1 MHDLSIE
8 SEYVTRVEGHGHIKI
23 KVADNEIKE
32 LRFEVPE
39 APRFF
44 EVMLRGRN
52 HWEASLIA
60 SRICGICAVAHTSA
74 SLLATEAA
82 LDITP
87 SEQTVL
93 LRKLNLD
100 GEMIQSHVLHIYFL
114 AAPDF
119 LGVKSVVPL
128 AETHPEVVKRAIRMR
143 KLANDLCCTIGGRHV
158 HPISAVP
165 NGFTKLPAIED
176 LLAYKAQLQQSF
188 EDLTASVELIKGVTL
203 PDFEHP
209 AEYICLTH
217 PDEYA
222 VYSGDILSSVDG
234 ITPLPEYKKKIK
246 EEVVPY
252 STAKHAKGAQG
263 SFMVGA
269 LARFNNNYDKLKPQ
283 AKEVAEAVGLKHP
296 CHNPFAITVAQLVE
310 TVHFTV
316 NAIETIDQLA
326 ERGIREEDRNYE
338 VQAGQGV
345 GAVEA
350 PRGTLYHDYTY
361 NKVGDITAANCI
373 IPTAQNLAN
382 IESDMRALLPRLWDK
397 PKEEI
402 TLLLEMLVR
411 AYDPCISCSTHM
423 LEVEFA

>member
-1 MHDLSIE
+1 MHNLSIE
-8 SEYVTRVEGHGHIKI
+8 SEFVTRVEGHGHIRL
-23 KVADNEIKE
+23 KVANKQIKE
-32 LRFEVPE
+32 LKFEIPE
-39 APRFF
+39 SPRFF

-52 HWEASLIA
+52 HWEASLIT

-74 SLLATEAA
+74 SLRATETA
-82 LDITP
+82 LRITP

-119 LGVKSVVPL
+119 LGVKSVIPL
-128 AETHPEVVKRAIRMR
+128 AETHPEVVERALRMR
-143 KLANDLCCTIGGRHV
+143 QLANELCCAIGGRHV
-158 HPISAVP
+158 HPISMVP
-165 NGFTKLPAIED
+165 NGFAKLPDID
-176 LLAYKAQLQQSF
+176 TLLKFKKRLKDSF
-188 EDLTASVELIKGVTL
+188 EDLAASVKLIKGVKL
-203 PDFEHP
+203 PEFEHP
-209 AEYICLTH
+209 TEYICLTH

-234 ITPLPEYKKKIK
+234 VTPLPNYLDKIK
-246 EEVVPY
+246 EQVLPY
-252 STAKHAKGAQG
+252 STAKHAHGAKG

-269 LARFNNNYDKLKPQ
+269 LARFNNNYEKLKPT
-283 AKEVAEAVGLKHP
+283 AKEMAKVLGLKHP

-316 NAIETIDQLA
+316 DAIELIDKLA
-326 ERGIREEDRNYE
+326 KLKIKEEDRSYTL
-338 VQAGQGV
+338 QPGQGV

-361 NKVGDITAANCI
+361 DEKGEITAANCV

-382 IESDMRALLPRLWDK
+382 IEYDMRAILPQIWDK

-402 TLLLEMLVR
+402 TLMLEMLVR
-411 AYDPCISCSTHM
+411 AYDPCISCSVHM
-423 LEVEFA
+423 LEVDYE